1 MKLALLLGVAVTA
14 RLVSGHAYVW
24 GVTINGM
31 DMGRG
36 DQAGYIR
43 KVHNNDPVKDV
54 KSQDMTCNK
63 NNGPARTSLSI
74 KGGDKV
80 IVNSNSPITNLLTI
94 VSRSLLSGL
103 TTIVAT
109 TSSPA
114 LTKGKESLCSQRLSS
129 NSTFN
134 IVQCKFFLLKTKAT
148 LKVLSS
154 LKLLAKHS
162 LEGNGQLIS

>member
-1 MKLALLLGVAVTA
+1 MKLSFLVSAALSAS
-14 RLVSGHAYVW
+14 LVSGHAYVW
-24 GVTINGM
+24 GISINGK

-94 VSRSLLSGL
+94 VSRSL
-103 TTIVAT
+103 
-109 TSSPA
+109 
-114 LTKGKESLCSQRLSS
+114 
-129 NSTFN
+129 
-134 IVQCKFFLLKTKAT
+134 
-148 LKVLSS
+148 
-154 LKLLAKHS
+154 
-162 LEGNGQLIS
+162 

>member
-43 KVHNNDPVKDV
+43 KGHSNDPIKDV

-63 NNGPARTSLSI
+63 NSSPAKKFLDV

-80 IVNSNSPITNLLTI
+80 LD
-94 VSRSLLSGL
+94 
-103 TTIVAT
+103 
-109 TSSPA
+109 
-114 LTKGKESLCSQRLSS
+114 SS
-129 NSTFN
+129 NSSRKPN
-134 IVQCKFFLLKTKAT
+134 IDHC
-148 LKVLSS
+148 
-154 LKLLAKHS
+154 
-162 LEGNGQLIS
+162 I